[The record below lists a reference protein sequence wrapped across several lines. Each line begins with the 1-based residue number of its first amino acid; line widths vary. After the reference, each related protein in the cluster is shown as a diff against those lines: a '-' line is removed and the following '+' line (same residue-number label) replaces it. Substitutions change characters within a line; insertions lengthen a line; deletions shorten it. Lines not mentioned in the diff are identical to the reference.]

1 MALQTYIGEMSL
13 RGVEPDLDVINLD
26 AWSRAGT
33 RSDLDRNEG
42 VTVAGEHA
50 ALQAALRTLDRRP
63 VLDLGYGTG
72 RTVGLLAPWTDRYVG
87 LDYTPAMVTA
97 ARAAHPGVD
106 LRWGDAR
113 DLSAFEDET
122 FALVVFSFN
131 GIDAV
136 DREGRSRVLAEGRR
150 VLVPGGQVLYSTH
163 NLDGPGARERPWT
176 VQRSEL
182 MHPRHLVKRALA
194 LPVQVGN
201 RRRRLPACREGDG
214 WALRVAGA
222 HDFRIVIHY
231 TAMREVLAEV
241 ERAGFARPVLYS
253 SRDGCVVEP
262 GSSTSDTWWF
272 HVLAGRPA
280 EPPAGRP
287 T

>member
-1 MALQTYIGEMSL
+1 MAPQTYIEDMSL
-13 RGVEPDLDVINLD
+13 RGIEPDLDVINLD
-26 AWSRAGT
+26 AWSRAAT
-33 RSDLDRNEG
+33 RSYMDRNEG
-42 VTVAGEHA
+42 ATDPGEHA
-50 ALQAALRTLDRRP
+50 SLQAALSTLDRRP

-87 LDYTPAMVTA
+87 LDYTPAMVAA
-97 ARAAHPGVD
+97 ARTSHPGVD

-113 DLSAFEDET
+113 DLAVFEDES

-136 DREGRSRVLAEGRR
+136 DREGRSRALAEIRR
-150 VLVPGGQVLYSTH
+150 VLAPGGQVLYSTH
-163 NLDGPGARERPWT
+163 NLDGPGARERPWK
-176 VQRSEL
+176 VDRSEL
-182 MHPRHLVKRALA
+182 VHPRHLVKRALA

-222 HDFRIVIHY
+222 HDFRIVIQY
-231 TAMREVLAEV
+231 TAVREVLAEV
-241 ERAGFARPVLYS
+241 GRAGFTRPVLRS
-253 SRDGCVVEP
+253 SRDGRVVEP

-272 HVLAGRPA
+272 HVLAERPA
-280 EPPAGRP
+280 ERPA
-287 T
+287 